1 MSLDWSKFEEARE
14 AFAALGF
21 NVIPLP
27 PGSKGAQGSGV
38 RFAHLN
44 KRTSRRITDRDVES
58 WRRLFE
64 RRKFEGIVGAYLLP
78 ASSSGWTFAI
88 VDVDDPELDARAVEI
103 FGDSPLR
110 TLRAGRVKHRFF
122 RIDRPPSEAH
132 LIGALG
138 PRSID
143 VIASTGVVL
152 PGSIHPS
159 GEAYE
164 SSVPIEDL
172 SPRWI
177 SDNLPSLDTSKIRQ
191 LREERRA
198 SAIWEIK
205 RGDSI
210 DSTAEGFLHAE
221 APVDL
226 GASMWCGHIL
236 PDTEI
241 ETADGTK
248 KRIVDLTPGEK
259 VFATYRE
266 DRSPSSH
273 VTVYNGRRYFW
284 DMSSEPRRYWT
295 MVEPLSSSTDPELDI
310 SAPMDLAIE
319 RLGVEVVT
327 LPDDGWISDQIP
339 EIGEDETVL
348 IRAPHGVGKTVLAKR
363 EHARAETSISV
374 CNTQALTI
382 ANASVLQ
389 IRAVY
394 EGVDESEP
402 RVSVCI
408 PSLPRFTSPPEFF
421 HVDEADAVHGFLH
434 SGKVEDPLEAWKTLA
449 FFASRSKRCLMTSA
463 DLTFEDIALFVHAI
477 RERHAARKIRVY
489 IRPPSKR
496 KEKILI
502 RSTSVARA
510 AIHLSLEE
518 RHPRPVFVGITTR
531 KIAGQIAQGYRSA
544 SSMETIDLDDIASSV
559 IDTPT
564 PHPVDL
570 GPGLPSAD
578 VDRPFF
584 VSGENNRYFETVRWL
599 EDTGELVDRHDLI
612 VTSPAVQSGVSLD
625 REIQRCIILHENRE
639 VPAESVLQ
647 IARRP
652 RHLSEPVIVIG
663 VRRWTVRPHRTDRAY
678 LDDLVLKKAKT
689 TVRAISKI
697 LPKFAELHSTK
708 SDPEFLWS
716 WRITARRQIRS
727 YSDPLGTLIQVA
739 KTHGFDLDIDT
750 DRDGDS
756 ASFSEIV
763 TRARHLRTEVDAV
776 EVSEAEEIDKDERER
791 LERAPKLF
799 DGERQSLDRDS
810 LERFYGREATP
821 DLVIRDNGG
830 RYRAKV
836 RAYTHARLFV
846 TCPEVLAYADHLAGD
861 GKQPTQL
868 RHVYATGALLSGLF
882 SHVLDRPFDGDA
894 VEFYVDEVRE
904 KISNWWL
911 AYHKTATAFF
921 PRLRGPAPDFEA
933 RWFGD
938 RLRSMGASMMTRG
951 ASSKRRKIATFEQI
965 DDLSAAYAERLITE
979 HEKERDKEWT
989 EKLRSKFGA

>member
-1 MSLDWSKFEEARE
+1 MALDWSRFEEALE
-14 AFAALGF
+14 AFSALGF

-38 RFAHLN
+38 TFAHLN
-44 KRTSRRITDRDVES
+44 KSTSRRVTARDVDK
-58 WRRLFE
+58 WRDLFE
-64 RRKFEGIVGAYLLP
+64 RRRFDGVVGAYLLP

-88 VDVDDPELDARAVEI
+88 VDVDDPDLDARAVEL
-103 FGDSPLR
+103 FGDSPLQ
-110 TLRAGRVKHRFF
+110 TLRGGRVRHRFF
-122 RIDRPPSEAH
+122 RLDRPPSEAH

-138 PRSID
+138 HSTID
-143 VIASTGVVL
+143 IIASTGVVL
-152 PGSIHPS
+152 PGSVHPS
-159 GEAYE
+159 GETYT
-164 SSVPIEDL
+164 SSVPLGGL

-177 SDNLPSLDTSKIRQ
+177 RDHLPTLDTSKIRQ

-198 SAIWEIK
+198 SAIWEIT
-205 RGDSI
+205 RGETI
-210 DSTAEGFLHAE
+210 DSTAEGFLHAD

-226 GASMWCGHIL
+226 GASMWCGHVL

-241 ETADGTK
+241 RTADGATK
-248 KRIVDLTPGEK
+248 KIVDLTPGEK

-284 DMSSEPRRYWT
+284 DMSAEPRRYWT
-295 MVEPLSSSTDPELDI
+295 MVEPLSASSDPELDL
-310 SAPMDLAIE
+310 SAPMELAVE
-319 RLGVEVVT
+319 RLGVEVTT
-327 LPDDGWISDQIP
+327 LPDEGWISDQLP
-339 EIGEDETVL
+339 EIGDDETVF
-348 IRAPHGVGKTVLAKR
+348 IKAPHGVGKTVLAKR

-382 ANASVLQ
+382 ANASVLD

-394 EGVDESEP
+394 EGVDESEA

-434 SGKVEDPLEAWKTLA
+434 SGKVDDPLEAWRTLA
-449 FFASRSKRCLMTSA
+449 FFAARSKRCLITSA
-463 DLTFEDIALFVHAI
+463 DLSFEDIALMVHAI
-477 RERHAARKIRVY
+477 RERHAARKIRVF

-496 KEKILI
+496 REKILV
-502 RSTSVARA
+502 RSTSVAKA
-510 AIHLSLEE
+510 AIHLSLEA

-544 SSMETIDLDDIASSV
+544 SSMETIDLDDVATSV
-559 IDTPT
+559 IDTPK

-570 GPGLPSAD
+570 GPNLPRAD
-578 VDRPFF
+578 VERPFF
-584 VSGENNRYFETVRWL
+584 VSGENNRYHETVRWL
-599 EDTGELVDRHDLI
+599 EDTTALVEGHDLI

-652 RHLSEPVIVIG
+652 RHLTEPYIVIG
-663 VRRWTVRPHRTDRAY
+663 VRRWTTRPHRTDRAY
-678 LDDLVLKKAKT
+678 LDDLVSKKAKT
-689 TVRAISKI
+689 TVRAISRM
-697 LPKFAELHSTK
+697 LPQYAERHS
-708 SDPEFLWS
+708 SAADPEFLWS

-727 YSDPLGTLIQVA
+727 YSDPLGTLLKVA
-739 KTHGFDLDIDT
+739 RAHGFEVDVET
-750 DRDGDS
+750 DADGDS

-776 EVSEAEEIDKDERER
+776 EVSEADKIDSDERER

-799 DGERQSLDRDS
+799 DGERQSLDRDAI
-810 LERFYGREATP
+810 ERFYGREATP
-821 DLVIRDNGG
+821 ELVIRDNGG
-830 RYRAKV
+830 RYRARV

-846 TCPEVLAYADHLAGD
+846 ACPEVLAYADHVAGE
-861 GKQPTQL
+861 GRQPTQL
-868 RHVYATGALLSGLF
+868 RHVYATGAILSDLF
-882 SHVLDRPFDGDA
+882 SHVLDRPFDGEP

-904 KISNWWL
+904 EIARWWL
-911 AYHKTATAFF
+911 AYHSTATAFF

-951 ASSKRRKIATFEQI
+951 ASSKRRKIATFDLV
-965 DDLSAAYAERLITE
+965 DDLSAAYAARLIDE
-979 HEKERDKEWT
+979 YEKEENQEWQ
-989 EKLRSKFGA
+989 KQWHVKFGA